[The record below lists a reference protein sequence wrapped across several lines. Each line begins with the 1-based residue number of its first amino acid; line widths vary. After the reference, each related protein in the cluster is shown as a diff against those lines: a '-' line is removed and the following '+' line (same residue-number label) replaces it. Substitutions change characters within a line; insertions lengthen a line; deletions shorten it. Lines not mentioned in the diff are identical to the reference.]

1 MTGDGERDGDD
12 KQNKASHAG
21 KMHASLNDVKYFINS
36 SEIVRGPLRLTVLQR
51 SLQHGRTM
59 PDQKAHE
66 VLRKHNISLE
76 DVKERRA
83 TLHHLRHI
91 VHAEELPFDVFKAIV
106 KLRR

>member
-1 MTGDGERDGDD
+1 MG
-12 KQNKASHAG
+12 
-21 KMHASLNDVKYFINS
+21 
-36 SEIVRGPLRLTVLQR
+36 RLPVLQR

-76 DVKERRA
+76 DVKERRT

>member
-1 MTGDGERDGDD
+1 
-12 KQNKASHAG
+12 
-21 KMHASLNDVKYFINS
+21 
-36 SEIVRGPLRLTVLQR
+36 
-51 SLQHGRTM
+51 M

-76 DVKERRA
+76 DVKERRT
-83 TLHHLRHI
+83 TLHHLRRI

>member
-1 MTGDGERDGDD
+1 MSSARRRMDV
-12 KQNKASHAG
+12 
-21 KMHASLNDVKYFINS
+21 KMHLISIHVKYFIEP
-36 SEIVRGPLRLTVLQR
+36 SEIVRARPRLSVLQR